1 MRKKGVEMSVSSST
15 IFSEFIEHLCEL
27 RVHLN
32 LHSYF
37 QLQFFL
43 VFRYTKKSL
52 IYRSCTIELENEQF
66 SLSITC

>member
-1 MRKKGVEMSVSSST
+1 MGKKGVEMSVSSST

-37 QLQFFL
+37 FL